1 MVPSQRVNRRA
12 EPVSVLRHALTL
24 TDEQRQQRV
33 GSRALSP
40 SELWP
45 QRAKERPRESQG
57 FDILRSI
64 PLSPGKPDT
73 IFHTVN
79 QDVPLDDG

>member
-1 MVPSQRVNRRA
+1 MHAPVPTDVHGITLVGA
-12 EPVSVLRHALTL
+12 ADTL

-45 QRAKERPRESQG
+45 QTPRES
-57 FDILRSI
+57 
-64 PLSPGKPDT
+64 
-73 IFHTVN
+73 
-79 QDVPLDDG
+79 